1 MFSVAWSKEY
11 NLKSVYSTTEN
22 TNLCICCC
30 ICSPEAALYLCL
42 YVFLE
47 ALGVQVV
54 QGALAVQVHLLHL
67 HTKHSTMSQAQQA
80 TCNLQGVHVHTRD
93 LESSSK

>member
-1 MFSVAWSKEY
+1 MLTVFVRLRVMGLIL
-11 NLKSVYSTTEN
+11 NLFLILQGALEG

-30 ICSPEAALYLCL
+30 ICSPEAVLCLYL

-54 QGALAVQVHLLHL
+54 QEALGVQVPLLNL
-67 HTKHSTMSQAQQA
+67 CTKQSTMSQAP
-80 TCNLQGVHVHTRD
+80 
-93 LESSSK
+93 